1 MNYYFAFPVV
11 DYDEDDPENSP
22 VSQEEGG
29 IVPIR
34 IDKEPYEIDLYA
46 GGETYHLVFGHC
58 IDGCFLCIP
67 ERKLGC
73 GLEALDDVSWNMH
86 VLLDT
91 DVLDYEECTAI
102 SMGLAYISRIINHQ

>member
-34 IDKEPYEIDLYA
+34 IDREPYEIDLYA
-46 GGETYHLVFGHC
+46 GGFFRGSA
-58 IDGCFLCIP
+58 GP
-67 ERKLGC
+67 
-73 GLEALDDVSWNMH
+73 
-86 VLLDT
+86 
-91 DVLDYEECTAI
+91 
-102 SMGLAYISRIINHQ
+102 